1 VQVIS
6 GGGGERVGGRE
17 VVPPANESG
26 GAEQL
31 SVKVVS
37 RGSEWR
43 CEVCMVMNKGESG
56 KCVCCEATRPTQGE
70 HAPTA
75 AAAAGAAAAA
85 AAITA
90 GVAASGP
97 VLASS
102 KGGSG
107 FQFPISTSR
116 GSGFQF
122 PVSGNSEPTGREGG
136 REGGREVGCGGVV
149 THAATA
155 SGKRRER
162 DEEDDVTD
170 EDDRGDTPVVK
181 RGRGAGVVGRMAHG
195 QKEREDAEKER
206 EDALVKRGRDG
217 RVADE
222 EREREDV
229 TVPRVIGSPRLLSY
243 SFLATDLEAATS
255 FLQEVAGMEVRGHED
270 HYQTLTG
277 GLSNA
282 FNGSNEARY
291 HQTIMHTRIW
301 LACAC
306 IAAVRTAYKC

>member
-1 VQVIS
+1 M
-6 GGGGERVGGRE
+6 
-17 VVPPANESG
+17 VPPANESG

-70 HAPTA
+70 HAPTT
-75 AAAAGAAAAA
+75 AAAAGAAAASAASA

-90 GVAASGP
+90 GVSASGP

-122 PVSGNSEPTGREGG
+122 PVSGNTEPTGREGG
-136 REGGREVGCGGVV
+136 TEGGREAGCGGVV

-181 RGRGAGVVGRMAHG
+181 RGRGAGVGGRVADG
-195 QKEREDAEKER
+195 ETEREDGAKEREDAV
-206 EDALVKRGRDG
+206 VKRGRGAGGEDG

-229 TVPRVIGSPRLLSY
+229 AVPRVIGSPRLLSY
-243 SFLATDLEAATS
+243 SCLATDLEAATS

-282 FNGSNEARY
+282 FNGSNEARA
-291 HQTIMHTRIW
+291 HQTIMHTRIL

-306 IAAVRTAYKC
+306 IAAVRTAYKY